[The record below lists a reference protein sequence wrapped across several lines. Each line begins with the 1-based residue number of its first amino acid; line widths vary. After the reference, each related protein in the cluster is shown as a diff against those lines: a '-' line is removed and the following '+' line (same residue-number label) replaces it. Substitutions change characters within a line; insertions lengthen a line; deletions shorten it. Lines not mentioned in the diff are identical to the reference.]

1 MLRHASICHAGA
13 ILYPAQCAGLVS
25 TDMTNGTHLR
35 ALPYA
40 TRSDPQ
46 PARRQ
51 YPIGQPDSEARTS
64 DPRISSCNTVSGKIQ
79 CKPPSPLIEQKCS
92 PTGLRPW
99 PMCRRVQGSSCGSGA
114 PSWAISAT
122 AMALGG
128 GISEMRID
136 VGPGYR
142 VYFAR
147 AGTAVYRLLCGG
159 DKSRQ
164 QMDIQR
170 AKALW
175 DTISKGDSCV
185 RLPSRASMPR
195 TI

>member
-64 DPRISSCNTVSGKIQ
+64 DPRISSCNTVSRKIQ

-92 PTGLRPW
+92 PAGLRPW

-122 AMALGG
+122 ARRSG
-128 GISEMRID
+128 
-136 VGPGYR
+136 V
-142 VYFAR
+142 
-147 AGTAVYRLLCGG
+147 VYRKCGSTWG
-159 DKSRQ
+159 PATGFISHGQARPCTCCCVVATSRGN
-164 QMDIQR
+164 
-170 AKALW
+170 KW
-175 DTISKGDSCV
+175 TSSV
-185 RLPSRASMPR
+185 RKHFGTRSARGTHA
-195 TI
+195 